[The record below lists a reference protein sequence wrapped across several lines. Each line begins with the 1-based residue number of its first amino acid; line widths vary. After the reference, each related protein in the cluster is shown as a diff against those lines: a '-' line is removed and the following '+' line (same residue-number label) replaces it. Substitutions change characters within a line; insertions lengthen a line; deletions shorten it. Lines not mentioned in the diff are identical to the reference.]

1 MGRIEI
7 RKDDV
12 KNTESIKAIID
23 GVEKRFLQT
32 DQMIEKKQSCYCG
45 SDKVKRKEQK
55 HIKVRG
61 SSMISQCKKKEE
73 DIKYQKLLIVLMTP
87 QQTYQIVSHPI

>member
-1 MGRIEI
+1 MRRIEI

-32 DQMIEKKQSCYCG
+32 DQMIEKKN
-45 SDKVKRKEQK
+45 KAVTVEA
-55 HIKVRG
+55 IK
-61 SSMISQCKKKEE
+61 
-73 DIKYQKLLIVLMTP
+73 
-87 QQTYQIVSHPI
+87 